1 MDNQQIQPIALCFFR
16 RENQILV
23 AERYD
28 GQKKENYYR
37 PLGGGLMFGEYSWD
51 TIRREIKEELGEE
64 IKNLTFIGQ
73 TESICPDNGHTDHE
87 IIFMFEGEFANKS
100 TYTKEILLG
109 KERNGKEVRAVWK
122 PISEFRKK
130 KAKFHP
136 EVLLDYLSF

>member
-28 GQKKENYYR
+28 GKKKENYYR

-51 TIRREIKEELGEE
+51 TIRREIKEEIGEE

-73 TESICPDNGHTDHE
+73 TESICPDQEHPDHE
-87 IIFMFEGEFANKS
+87 IIFMFEGEFVNKS

-109 KERNGKEVRAVWK
+109 KERDGEEIRVVWK

-130 KAKFHP
+130 KARFHP
-136 EVLLDYLSF
+136 EALLDYLNH